1 MKDVARRAGV
11 SVATVSNVV
20 NRPDLVSPAT
30 RVRVQAA
37 IAELGFV
44 RSESARVLRA
54 GRSEVLALLVLD
66 LANPF
71 FVHVMLG
78 AERAARAAGLGVM
91 ICNSAQSAAE
101 EADYLE
107 LFAQQRV
114 RGLLVTPADG
124 TGATLS
130 AFARAGIPY
139 VLVDR
144 AVPGADACR
153 VLVDNVGGGAM
164 AAGHLFAAGHR
175 RVTFVSG
182 PLETSQCRDRLAGA
196 RKAAAEAGL
205 PPESVGVLECPRLD
219 IASGRDAAARLMGL
233 PERPTAVFCANDL
246 LALGVLQVL
255 FAAGVRVPEDIAI
268 VGYDDIEFAGAA
280 AIPLSSIR
288 QPAARIGQTAAEL
301 LIEETGAMGAQH
313 VHKEVVYQPELV
325 VRASSFGRAAA

>member
-20 NRPDLVSPAT
+20 NRPDLVSPVT

-54 GRSEVLALLVLD
+54 GRSQVLALLVLD

-71 FVHVMLG
+71 FVEVMLG
-78 AERAARAAGLGVM
+78 AERAARAAGLGVLV
-91 ICNSAQSAAE
+91 CNSAQSPAE

-114 RGLLVTPADG
+114 RGVLVTPADG
-124 TGATLS
+124 TGGTL
-130 AFARAGIPY
+130 ADFARGGIPY

-153 VLVDNVGGGAM
+153 VLVDDVAGGAM
-164 AAGHLFAAGHR
+164 AVGHLLAAGHR
-175 RVTFVSG
+175 RVIYVTG
-182 PLETSQCRDRLAGA
+182 PLEITQCRDRLAGA
-196 RKAAAEAGL
+196 RKAALEAGL
-205 PPESVGVLECPRLD
+205 PPESVGVVECARMD
-219 IASGRDAAARLMGL
+219 IAAGRDAAARLMGL
-233 PERPTAVFCANDL
+233 PDRPTAVFCANDL
-246 LALGVLQVL
+246 LAIGVLQTL
-255 FAAGVRVPEDIAI
+255 FGAGVRVPEEMAI

-288 QPAARIGQTAAEL
+288 QPAARMGQAAAEL
-301 LIEETGAMGAQH
+301 LIEETGAHGDEHA
-313 VHKEVVYQPELV
+313 HKEIVYQPELV
-325 VRASSFGRAAA
+325 VRASSFGRAAG